1 MSDELA
7 PGAMSLEEPELVGP
21 VTQTT
26 NEPPA
31 QTDDDAPPAGT
42 IEGSGGVKFVP
53 LGAVLEERTKAKA
66 AKAERDTLKT
76 ELESVRG
83 KADQWDRAKAQV
95 EQALP
100 LIEKMKNRPDLMA
113 QLDKP
118 PAQAETPKP
127 LSDTEAVEYA
137 KDFDLYKTD
146 GTPDVDRAQRIAAR
160 HEALADRR
168 AEAKVAPFRQ
178 NDHQRASADI
188 KAKLLTYKD
197 HGGNVIDPAALE
209 QVWGIVPPELS
220 ARPEVA
226 EVLYLLA
233 KGIQSGKPGKPAGPG
248 PVLQTESIGGGGK
261 VDSDK
266 PSRFA
271 TAAGIPQAEFRKT
284 SSAFKPGAVNV
295 LE

>member
-1 MSDELA
+1 MADELA

-21 VTQTT
+21 VTQS
-26 NEPPA
+26 PDP
-31 QTDDDAPPAGT
+31 DDAPPPGT

-53 LGAVLEERTKAKA
+53 LGAVIEERTKAKE
-66 AKAERDTLKT
+66 AKAATAALQT
-76 ELESVRG
+76 ELDSVKG
-83 KADQWDRAKAQV
+83 KADLWDRAKAQV

-100 LIEKMKNRPDLMA
+100 LIEKMKGRPDLMA
-113 QLDKP
+113 QLDR
-118 PAQAETPKP
+118 PAPTTLQT
-127 LSDTEAVEYA
+127 LTDTEAIEYA

-160 HEALADRR
+160 HDAMADRR
-168 AEAKVAPFRQ
+168 AEAKIAPFRQ
-178 NDHQRASADI
+178 NDHQRASADL
-188 KAKLLTYKD
+188 KAKLLVYKD
-197 HGGNVIDPAALE
+197 ASGTTLDPQALE

-226 EVLYLLA
+226 EVLYLMA
-233 KGIQSGKPGKPAGPG
+233 KGIASSKPEKARGPG

-261 VDSDK
+261 VESDK

-271 TAAGIPQAEFRKT
+271 TAAGISQAEFKKT
-284 SSAFKPGAVNV
+284 ASAFKPGAVNV